1 MIDGGFWMAS
11 VQFDLDNQR
20 RKGLLLAFVLER
32 ECHV

>member
-1 MIDGGFWMAS
+1 MIDGGFG

-20 RKGLLLAFVLER
+20 KKGLLLAFVLER